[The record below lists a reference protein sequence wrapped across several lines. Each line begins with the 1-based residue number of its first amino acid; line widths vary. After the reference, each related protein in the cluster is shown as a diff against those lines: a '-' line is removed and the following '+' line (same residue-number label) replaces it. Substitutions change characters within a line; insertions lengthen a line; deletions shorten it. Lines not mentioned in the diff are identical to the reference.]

1 MLLRDEARQ
10 RGCDRCKLGADSC
23 EHWLGSGCGGY
34 CSRMVCDA
42 SRKSVRACPVKRCA
56 QSTPIRSR
64 PCKVAVSGRDGD
76 AVTVAVWANA
86 DDAVQHVGEGAVA
99 AVLGQPFGASNG
111 GDAVVAVGLEACE
124 LVKASCVALSRGR
137 VLIPRSS

>member
-1 MLLRDEARQ
+1 
-10 RGCDRCKLGADSC
+10 
-23 EHWLGSGCGGY
+23 
-34 CSRMVCDA
+34 
-42 SRKSVRACPVKRCA
+42 
-56 QSTPIRSR
+56 
-64 PCKVAVSGRDGD
+64 VSGRDGD